1 MSFQYD
7 VSHSKLVNGFSTF
20 QKHWPLA
27 ACSCFSVY
35 ACSCRDD
42 WPPAA
47 RSHANK
53 TRNIIR
59 KLWSSERWGPMNLST
74 EASKSRPWAKHI
86 PDNAHRSTKAWWP
99 SVKYACSLCDQRQS
113 YPKKSFIA
121 GYLYHKIIL
130 RNLAPQ
136 AVVSHRCHCPRV
148 QHPKVEVCVSLLLLR
163 HQWVHLSVQRQMALA
178 RSFVKPERQLHF
190 ANSN

>member
-53 TRNIIR
+53 TRSIIR
-59 KLWSSERWGPMNLST
+59 KLWSSERWTPIFCG
-74 EASKSRPWAKHI
+74 R
-86 PDNAHRSTKAWWP
+86 
-99 SVKYACSLCDQRQS
+99 RQS
-113 YPKKSFIA
+113 AFAWSP
-121 GYLYHKIIL
+121 
-130 RNLAPQ
+130 
-136 AVVSHRCHCPRV
+136 
-148 QHPKVEVCVSLLLLR
+148 
-163 HQWVHLSVQRQMALA
+163 
-178 RSFVKPERQLHF
+178 HF
-190 ANSN
+190 AAYLRTSRESNRYRYFFCGRRHCLRLTCGPAGSRTTTGSLSASSRESNRYW